1 MRLLLLFFT
10 FLVTSEQEEAV
21 HIQING
27 LAQGTTYHVV
37 YYAKDSLV
45 KKHEIDSILSSL
57 DSSLSIYKPYSL
69 INTFNTSETGA
80 QLDEHLYTVVKKSL
94 DTYKQTGGIFD
105 VTVFPLVQAWGFAAK
120 HPDSLPDSAKIIK

>member
-45 KKHEIDSILSSL
+45 K
-57 DSSLSIYKPYSL
+57 
-69 INTFNTSETGA
+69 NT
-80 QLDEHLYTVVKKSL
+80 K
-94 DTYKQTGGIFD
+94 
-105 VTVFPLVQAWGFAAK
+105 
-120 HPDSLPDSAKIIK
+120 